1 MSSRNN
7 KAPESNQKPF
17 RLTNLSA
24 LTTSKGIPILQNP
37 LELIQPSVVT
47 GTLRKGMVKVGRP
60 VSDSVSCLQSREVD
74 SSDAFD
80 GWFLSC
86 EGVTAD
92 GFSVI
97 NGDDFSI
104 YSLYFS
110 SVFFLTAFIFPNYEF
125 SRERIRGVS
134 KCGMYLQ

>member
-7 KAPESNQKPF
+7 KAPESKQKPLF
-17 RLTNLSA
+17 LTNLSA

-47 GTLRKGMVKVGRP
+47 RTVGKGMVKVGRP
-60 VSDSVSCLQSREVD
+60 VSDSVSRHQSREVD

-80 GWFLSC
+80 GWLLSC

-104 YSLYFS
+104 YSSCFS
-110 SVFFLTAFIFPNYEF
+110 FLFFLTAFIFPNYEF
-125 SRERIRGVS
+125 SWKRIRGV
-134 KCGMYLQ
+134 